1 VLLLRTL
8 LITMTSL
15 LWLATALASPYP
27 LTLTDELGHTLT
39 LTGEPQR
46 VVSMLPSHT
55 ETVCALNGCVTL
67 VGIDDFSAGIP
78 NTGGLPTLGGGLF
91 GFNLEAIVALEPDLV
106 LVSEFGELAGAL
118 RQAGLTVYAGS
129 PQTFEHAFAFFELI
143 GQLVNRQEEAAQLA
157 TSVRAEVE
165 AVAAAVA
172 GRAPPTVYYELDAT
186 PFSVGPGSFIG
197 TLIAKA
203 GGRNIVPAELGDF
216 PMLDPEFIVNAN
228 PEIIVLASHPHGESA
243 VTIAARPGW
252 ATLTAVVEGAIIELT
267 AEQVDLL
274 NRPGPN
280 LGAAVRL
287 LASFFHPDAF

>member
-1 VLLLRTL
+1 MLLFRTL
-8 LITMTSL
+8 LITTL

-27 LTLTDELGHTLT
+27 LTLTDELGYTLT

-55 ETVCALNGCVTL
+55 ETVCALNGCLTL
-67 VGIDDFSAGIP
+67 VGIDGFSAGIP
-78 NTGGLPTLGGGLF
+78 NAGDLPALGGGLF

-118 RQAGLTVYAGS
+118 RQTGLTVYAGS
-129 PQTFEHAFAFFELI
+129 PQSFEDAFAFFEII

-157 TSVRAEVE
+157 TSVRAEIA
-165 AVAAAVA
+165 AVTAAVA
-172 GRAPPTVYYELDAT
+172 GRTPPTVYYELDAT

-197 TLIAKA
+197 VLIAKA
-203 GGRNIVPAELGDF
+203 GGQNIVPAELGDF
-216 PMLDPEFIVNAN
+216 PMLDPESIVSAD
-228 PEIIVLASHPHGESA
+228 PDIIVLASHPHGESA
-243 VTIAARPGW
+243 ATIAARPGW

-267 AEQVDLL
+267 SDQVNLI

-287 LASFFHPDAF
+287 LASLFHPDAF

>member
-1 VLLLRTL
+1 MLLFRTL
-8 LITMTSL
+8 LIMA
-15 LWLATALASPYP
+15 LWLATALASSYP
-27 LTLTDELGHTLT
+27 LTLTDEQGYTLT

-55 ETVCALNGCVTL
+55 ETVCALNGCLTL

-78 NTGGLPTLGGGLF
+78 NTSGLPTLGGGLF
-91 GFNLEAIVALEPDLV
+91 GFSLEAIVALEPDLV

-129 PQTFEHAFAFFELI
+129 PQRFEDAFTFFEII

-157 TSVRAEVE
+157 TSVRAEIA
-165 AVAAAVA
+165 AVVAAVA
-172 GRAPPTVYYELDAT
+172 GRTPPTVYYELDAT

-197 TLIAKA
+197 VLIAKA
-203 GGRNIVPAELGDF
+203 GGQNIVPAELGDF
-216 PMLDPEFIVNAN
+216 PMLDPEFVISAD
-228 PEIIVLASHPHGESA
+228 PEIIVLASAPYGESVA
-243 VTIAARPGW
+243 TVAARPGW

-267 AEQVDLL
+267 SAQVDLI

>member
-1 VLLLRTL
+1 MLLLRTL
-8 LITMTSL
+8 LITTL
-15 LWLATALASPYP
+15 LWLATALAGPFP
-27 LTLTDELGHTLT
+27 LTLTDELGYTLT

-46 VVSMLPSHT
+46 IVSMLPSHT
-55 ETVCALNGCVTL
+55 ETVCALNGCVTM
-67 VGIDDFSAGIP
+67 VGIDDFSVGIP
-78 NTGGLPTLGGGLF
+78 NTSGLPTLGGGLF

-129 PQTFEHAFAFFELI
+129 PQTFEDAFAFFELI

-172 GRAPPTVYYELDAT
+172 DRTPPTVYYELDAT
-186 PFSVGPGSFIG
+186 PFSVGPDSFIG

-203 GGRNIVPAELGDF
+203 GGQNIVPAELGDF
-216 PMLDPEFIVNAN
+216 PQLDPEFIVSAN
-228 PEIIVLASHPHGESA
+228 PEIIVLASAPYGVSA
-243 VTIAARPGW
+243 ATVAARPGW

-267 AEQVDLL
+267 SEQVNLL

>member
-1 VLLLRTL
+1 VLLFRTL
-8 LITMTSL
+8 LIMA

-27 LTLTDELGHTLT
+27 LTLTDELGYTLT
-39 LTGEPQR
+39 LTAEPQR

-55 ETVCALNGCVTL
+55 ETVCALNGCLTL
-67 VGIDDFSAGIP
+67 VGIDDFSAGVP
-78 NTGGLPTLGGGLF
+78 NTSGLPTLGGGLF
-91 GFNLEAIVALEPDLV
+91 GFNLEAIVALKPDLV

-118 RQAGLTVYAGS
+118 RQAGLTVFAGS
-129 PQTFEHAFAFFELI
+129 PQSFEDAFSFFEII

-157 TSVRAEVE
+157 TSVRAEVAE
-165 AVAAAVA
+165 VAAAVA
-172 GRAPPTVYYELDAT
+172 GRTPPTVYYELDAT

-197 TLIAKA
+197 VLIAKA
-203 GGRNIVPAELGDF
+203 GGQNIVSAELGDF
-216 PMLDPEFIVNAN
+216 PMLDPEFIVSAD

-243 VTIAARPGW
+243 ATVAARPGW
-252 ATLTAVVEGAIIELT
+252 ATLSAVVEGAIIELT
-267 AEQVDLL
+267 SEQVDLI